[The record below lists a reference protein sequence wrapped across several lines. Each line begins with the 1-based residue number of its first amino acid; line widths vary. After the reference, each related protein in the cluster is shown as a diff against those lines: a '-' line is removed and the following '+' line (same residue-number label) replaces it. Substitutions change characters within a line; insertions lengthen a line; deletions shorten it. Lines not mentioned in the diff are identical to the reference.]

1 MAPALKFASPPS
13 RVTRGILP
21 TNPERMGDV
30 GTDTSLDGVAYQVDY
45 TCVNAGKTI
54 GATKRRIRWRFGFAN
69 QDAIEKGILGPDC
82 RGEEHEVIF
91 NWSLKSG
98 KQVVLADGNEIFVE
112 CRPYETTFEYSWRM
126 RGNHQLKIRG
136 SVKPSFG
143 QGQRQ
148 FDLWI
153 DGKSFFQFHQIFEL
167 GRKPSDPPSY
177 YNTPSYT
184 SESDA
189 YDNSASYRATRS
201 KNRTQMSVEVP
212 VPESEQVEWPKT
224 TFHNSTPS
232 TVATNH
238 SEHFDYQSV
247 TTNLIQPNDYLS
259 TPPPTMDQVLES
271 QINYQPNAVEHRPA
285 FSVAPAYDAQ
295 HEKQYRHN
303 VMSYQVMQAYG
314 NTPPVVPPTYSNQ
327 ALAPA
332 PETNNLNEEKK
343 EDIQEEEEPTFEGE
357 QEYIAPRLTLEE
369 DSPSPDNVSN
379 MLKKLC
385 NLDDITSSPFQ
396 DTKLT
401 LEPLVKHKKGIAN
414 PKKSTPIA
422 PATMNY
428 FGPQPSLNE
437 MKAVTANKNAPPSRE
452 VMKQQP
458 GYATAGAPNGALVVY
473 GQSQGSP
480 NEAPPLQRPVG
491 FGVGAQMNQGYGN
504 YTLQGHGVY
513 ANN

>member
-1 MAPALKFASPPS
+1 MAPAMKFASPPS

-21 TNPERMGDV
+21 TTSEHPGDIEN
-30 GTDTSLDGVAYQVDY
+30 DTSLDGVAYQVDY

-69 QDAIEKGILGPDC
+69 QESITKGLLGPHC

-126 RGNHQLKIRG
+126 RGHHQLKIRG

-148 FDLWI
+148 FDMWI

-167 GRKPSDPPSY
+167 GRKPADPPSY
-177 YNTPSYT
+177 QNPTDYVSQG
-184 SESDA
+184 DA
-189 YDNSASYRATRS
+189 YDNSESYRATRS
-201 KNRTQMSVEVP
+201 KNRTNMTVEVP
-212 VPESEQVEWPKT
+212 VPESEKVEWPKT
-224 TFHNSTPS
+224 TFHNSTP
-232 TVATNH
+232 TTTATNH

-247 TTNLIQPNDYLS
+247 TTTPIQPIDYLS
-259 TPPPTMDQVLES
+259 TPPPTMDQVLAS
-271 QINYQPNAVEHRPA
+271 QINYQPNMAAPTSA
-285 FSVAPAYDAQ
+285 YTVASTHEQQ
-295 HEKQYRHN
+295 HEKQHRHN
-303 VMSYQVMQAYG
+303 VMSYQVMQAY
-314 NTPPVVPPTYSNQ
+314 NNAPSVVTPTNSIPALVPVSSG
-327 ALAPA
+327 
-332 PETNNLNEEKK
+332 NNLNEEKK
-343 EDIQEEEEPTFEGE
+343 EQVDEVEEPTFEGE

-369 DSPSPDNVSN
+369 ESPSPDDVSD

-385 NLDDITSSPFQ
+385 NLDDITSSPLGE
-396 DTKLT
+396 TKLT
-401 LEPLVKHKKGIAN
+401 LEPMMKAKKRTVN

-422 PATMNY
+422 PTTFNH
-428 FGPQPSLNE
+428 FGPRPSLNE
-437 MKAVTANKNAPPSRE
+437 MKAVAVNNTAPPSKE

-458 GYATAGAPNGALVVY
+458 GYVTGGTTNGALVVY

-504 YTLQGHGVY
+504 YTIQGHSLY
-513 ANN
+513 ANM